1 MFIGSIVQ
9 NKKEIWLKATV
20 VGSLWASMEIILG
33 SFFHNLRIPLAGTW
47 LTMISIVFLVAFLQ
61 IWKDKGILWRAGL
74 ICALMKSVSPSA
86 ILIGPMIGIFSEA
99 ILIDASTRLIGR
111 NFIAYAI
118 GGSLAMLST
127 LMHKIFTLIIY
138 YGFNIVKLIKNLYE
152 FSVKQLGIP
161 ELKPEKAL
169 FVLLIVYVFL
179 GFISAFLGYN
189 IGRKANRNTKTR
201 SANSSIEMN
210 NKKHLFKLDENQ
222 QFSVKVLFLHLM
234 VIGSALLFLNNY
246 SLELSLLFIVLYV
259 LISFIHYKR
268 SLNHLK
274 KPQFWI
280 YFILIT
286 FLASLF
292 FNEFNSKQL
301 FNTQGLIVG
310 LKMNV
315 RAILILVG
323 FSGISVEL
331 RNPVI
336 KTVLQKRGFTQLY
349 QSLGLAFSVLP
360 SIIDQFAKPKNFL
373 RMPVQTISDILV
385 QAKDLYDTFERKT
398 KNPKVIILTGNK
410 HSGKTTF
417 AIKLADQLKANG
429 EKVGGFLAPGKFEH
443 NQRKEFDI
451 LDLKSGTKMRLCD
464 INQKEGEKIGPFIF
478 NPDGQNF
485 GKNLLQPE
493 NLKDLE
499 IIFIDEI
506 GPLELKGLG
515 WANSIDLL
523 MDNPDKIHLWIVRRG
538 IIKKVIQKWNLI
550 NTRVIDTRTSNI
562 EQAIEII
569 KLIKPNLTHSKI

>member
-1 MFIGSIVQ
+1 MKLFSVSVVQ
-9 NKKEIWLKATV
+9 LKKEVWLKATV

-47 LTMISIVFLVAFLQ
+47 LTMISIVFIVAFLQ

-99 ILIDASTRLIGR
+99 ILMDASTRLFGR

-127 LMHKIFTLIIY
+127 LMHKIVTLIIY
-138 YGFNIVKLIKNLYE
+138 YGFDIVKLIKNLYE
-152 FSVKQLGIP
+152 FSVKQLGNP

-169 FVLLIVYVFL
+169 IVLLIIYILL
-179 GFISAFLGYN
+179 GVISVLLGYI
-189 IGRKANRNTKTR
+189 IGRKSTRNIGIKST
-201 SANSSIEMN
+201 SAKIEMSN
-210 NKKHLFKLDENQ
+210 DKHLFKLDENQ
-222 QFSVKVLFLHLM
+222 QFSVKVLFLHLL
-234 VIGSALLFLNNY
+234 VLGSALLLLNNY
-246 SLELSLLFIVLYV
+246 PLELSLLFIVPYI

-286 FLASLF
+286 LFASLF
-292 FNEFNSKQL
+292 FNGFNSDKL
-301 FNTQGLIVG
+301 LNTEGLIVG
-310 LKMNV
+310 LKMNI
-315 RAILILVG
+315 RAILVLVG

-331 RNPVI
+331 RNPLI

-360 SIIDQFAKPKNFL
+360 SIIDQFAKPKLFL
-373 RMPVQTISDILV
+373 RMPFQTMSEIFIR
-385 QAKDLYDTFERKT
+385 AKELYDTFERKV
-398 KNPKVIILTGNK
+398 KNPNIIILTGNK

-417 AIKLADQLKANG
+417 ALNLANQLKSDG

-451 LDLKSGTKMRLCD
+451 LDLNSGTIMKLCD
-464 INQKEGEKIGPFIF
+464 IHQPEGEKIGPFRF
-478 NPDGQNF
+478 NPEGQNF

-493 NLKDLE
+493 NLKNSE

-515 WANSIDLL
+515 WAESINGL
-523 MDNPDKIHLWIVRRG
+523 MNDPDKIHLWVVRRG
-538 IIKKVIQKWNLI
+538 IIKKVIQKWSLI
-550 NTRVIDTRTSNI
+550 NTRVIDTRTNSI
-562 EQAIEII
+562 EQVLALI
-569 KLIKPNLTHSKI
+569 KLMKSN